1 MKKSVIIGKETYNL
15 ISPTIK
21 GTDMAIK
28 SLGEITE
35 RIIIVTAVWKT
46 RFWRL

>member
-28 SLGEITE
+28 SLGEITDKE
-35 RIIIVTAVWKT
+35 NIYELSLIHI
-46 RFWRL
+46 